1 VTEAKRAVSSLGVI
15 IGKDL
20 KLLLRDRTALLFL
33 TLAPIVVMAVA
44 GFSLASLYGA
54 DPAGQTAYFLPIVD
68 EDGGELAQQ
77 IEERLSGDQSV
88 RLQRVASREEAQRL
102 VHDKVA
108 GSALVIPTGTRA
120 ALAAGN
126 PASVLLYTDPV
137 RFLER
142 VNVTL
147 RVMKVRDELADAE
160 RARIVAQLNEQ
171 RMRASEQLEQL
182 AATVERVRANLA
194 MVRREAGEARERAA
208 GELDAETQRIR
219 AQVSAEVD
227 AQLEQLAAGVNEAVA
242 ARVGALQQPA
252 REYFDALA
260 TTRREFEAWFAE
272 LQRLAAR
279 RADRIPDPPRFPEP
293 PPELLRALDERP
305 APIEVP
311 MKLELRITPPSRAAL
326 DALAVGDVDLP
337 IPKLEVPDAVVPAAS
352 LGVEEIGVDGGP
364 TTINTFDQN
373 APGFSVTFMLLG
385 MLFGV
390 SLGLLDERDWG
401 TFDRVRSLPV
411 PARNIVLGKLAS
423 RFAVGVA
430 QMIVLFAVGFALF
443 RISLGPQPWAL
454 LLPIVGIVFVGAAL
468 GLIVAAI
475 APSRDAVVPL
485 GSVLIVTMAAV
496 GGCWWPIDLE
506 PRWMRSVAHALP
518 TTWAMEAFNDLMIRG
533 RRADAA
539 YVPTAVLLG
548 FGAAYLALGLAL
560 FRRRL
565 AKG

>member
-1 VTEAKRAVSSLGVI
+1 MTEVTRAVTSLGVI
-15 IGKDL
+15 IAKDF

-54 DPAGQTAYFLPIVD
+54 DPTGQTAYDLPIVD
-68 EDGGELAQQ
+68 EDGGELARQ
-77 IEERLSGDQSV
+77 IEDRLSGDESV
-88 RLQRVASREEAQRL
+88 RVRRVASREEAQRL
-102 VHDKVA
+102 VHDKSA
-108 GSALVIPTGTRA
+108 GSALVIPAGTRA

-137 RFLER
+137 KFLER
-142 VNVTL
+142 INVTL
-147 RVMKVRDELADAE
+147 RVLKVRDELADAE
-160 RARIVAQLNEQ
+160 RARIIAELNEQ
-171 RMRASEQLEQL
+171 RVRASEQLEEL
-182 AATVERVRANLA
+182 AATVERVRANLTV
-194 MVRREAGEARERAA
+194 VRREAGEARARAA
-208 GELDAETQRIR
+208 GQLDAETERIR
-219 AQVSAEVD
+219 SQVSAEID
-227 AQLEQLAAGVNEAVA
+227 AQLEQLAAQVNDAVA

-252 REYFDALA
+252 RQYFDALTA
-260 TTRREFEAWFAE
+260 TRGQFEAWFAE

-279 RADRIPDPPRFPEP
+279 RADRIPDPPTFPEP
-293 PPELLRALDERP
+293 PPELLRALEEQP
-305 APIEVP
+305 APIEIP
-311 MKLELRITPPSRAAL
+311 MNLELRITPPSRAAL
-326 DALAVGDVDLP
+326 DALAVGDVDLQ

-352 LGVEEIGVDGGP
+352 LGVEEIGIDGGP

-423 RFAVGVA
+423 RFAVGVV

-443 RISLGPQPWAL
+443 RISLGPQPWGL
-454 LLPIVGIVFVGAAL
+454 LLPIVGIVFVGTAL

-506 PRWMRSVAHALP
+506 PRWMRSVAQALP

-533 RRADAA
+533 RRAEAA

>member
-1 VTEAKRAVSSLGVI
+1 MTSLGVI
-15 IGKDL
+15 IAKDL
-20 KLLLRDRTALLFL
+20 RLLLRDRTALLFL
-33 TLAPIVVMAVA
+33 TLAPIVVIAVA
-44 GFSLASLYGA
+44 GFSLANLYGA
-54 DPAGQTAYFLPIVD
+54 DPAGQTAYDLPIVD
-68 EDGGELAQQ
+68 EDGGELARQ
-77 IEERLSGDQSV
+77 IEERLSDDRSV
-88 RLQRVASREEAQRL
+88 RLRRVASREEAQRL
-102 VHDKVA
+102 VRDKFA
-108 GSALVIPTGTRA
+108 GTALVIPAGTRA

-126 PASVLLYTDPV
+126 PARVLLYTDPV

-142 VNVTL
+142 LNVTL
-147 RVMKVRDELADAE
+147 RVLKVRDELADAE
-160 RARIVAQLNEQ
+160 RAQIVAQLNEQ
-171 RMRASEQLEQL
+171 RVRMSAQLEEL

-208 GELDAETQRIR
+208 GELDAETERIQ
-219 AQVSAEVD
+219 ADVSAEVD
-227 AQLEQLAAGVNEAVA
+227 AQLEQLAAQVNDAVA
-242 ARVGALQQPA
+242 SRVGALQQPA
-252 REYFDALA
+252 RDYFDALT

-279 RADRIPDPPRFPEP
+279 RADRIPDPPTFPEP
-293 PPELLRALDERP
+293 PPELLRALEERP
-305 APIEVP
+305 DPIEVP
-311 MKLELRITPPSRAAL
+311 MSLELRITPPSRAAL
-326 DALAVGDVDLP
+326 DALAVGDLDVE
-337 IPKLEVPDAVVPAAS
+337 IPMLDVPDAVAPAAS
-352 LGVEEIGVDGGP
+352 LGLEEVGVDGGP
-364 TTINTFDQN
+364 TAINTFDQN

-411 PARNIVLGKLAS
+411 PVRNIVLGKLAS

-454 LLPIVGIVFVGAAL
+454 LLPIVGIVFVGTAL

-506 PRWMRSVAHALP
+506 PRWMRTVAQALP

-539 YVPTAVLLG
+539 YAPTAVLLG
-548 FGAAYLALGLAL
+548 FGAAYLAIGLAL
-560 FRRRL
+560 VRQRL
-565 AKG
+565 SKA

>member
-1 VTEAKRAVSSLGVI
+1 VTSLGVI
-15 IGKDL
+15 IAKDFT
-20 KLLLRDRTALLFL
+20 LLLRDRTALLFL

-54 DPAGQTAYFLPIVD
+54 DPVGQTAYDLPIVD
-68 EDGGELAQQ
+68 EDGGELAKQ
-77 IEERLSGDQSV
+77 IEDRLSGDESV
-88 RLQRVASREEAQRL
+88 RVRRVASREEAQRL
-102 VHDKVA
+102 VHDKSA
-108 GSALVIPTGTRA
+108 GSALVIPAGTRA

-137 RFLER
+137 KFLER
-142 VNVTL
+142 INVTL
-147 RVMKVRDELADAE
+147 RVLKVRDELADAE
-160 RARIVAQLNEQ
+160 RARIIAELNEQ
-171 RMRASEQLEQL
+171 RVRASEQLEEL
-182 AATVERVRANLA
+182 AATVERVRANLTV
-194 MVRREAGEARERAA
+194 VRREAGEARARAA
-208 GELDAETQRIR
+208 GQLDAETERIR
-219 AQVSAEVD
+219 SQVSAEID
-227 AQLEQLAAGVNEAVA
+227 AQLEQLAAQVNDAVA

-252 REYFDALA
+252 REYFDALTA
-260 TTRREFEAWFAE
+260 TRGQFEAWFAE

-279 RADRIPDPPRFPEP
+279 RADRIPDPPTFPEP
-293 PPELLRALDERP
+293 PPELLRALEEQP
-305 APIEVP
+305 APIEIP
-311 MKLELRITPPSRAAL
+311 MNLELRITPPSRAAL
-326 DALAVGDVDLP
+326 DALAVGDVDLQV
-337 IPKLEVPDAVVPAAS
+337 PKLEVPDAVVPAAS
-352 LGVEEIGVDGGP
+352 LGVEEIGIDGGP

-443 RISLGPQPWAL
+443 RISLGPQPWGL
-454 LLPIVGIVFVGAAL
+454 LLPIVGIVFVGTAL

-496 GGCWWPIDLE
+496 GGCWWPIDIE
-506 PRWMRSVAHALP
+506 PRWMRGVAHALP

-533 RRADAA
+533 RRADAV

-548 FGAAYLALGLAL
+548 FGAAYLAIGLAL

-565 AKG
+565 S

>member
-1 VTEAKRAVSSLGVI
+1 MTSLGVI
-15 IGKDL
+15 IAKDFT
-20 KLLLRDRTALLFL
+20 LLLRDRTALLFL

-54 DPAGQTAYFLPIVD
+54 DPVGQTAYDLPIVD
-68 EDGGELAQQ
+68 EDGGELAKQ
-77 IEERLSGDQSV
+77 IEDRLSGDESV
-88 RLQRVASREEAQRL
+88 RVRRVASREEAQRL
-102 VHDKVA
+102 VHDKSA
-108 GSALVIPTGTRA
+108 GSALVIPAGTRA

-137 RFLER
+137 KFLER
-142 VNVTL
+142 INVTL
-147 RVMKVRDELADAE
+147 RVLKVRDELADAE
-160 RARIVAQLNEQ
+160 RARIIAELNEQ
-171 RMRASEQLEQL
+171 RVRASEQLEEL
-182 AATVERVRANLA
+182 AATVERVRANLTV
-194 MVRREAGEARERAA
+194 VRREAGEARARAA
-208 GELDAETQRIR
+208 GQLDAETARIR
-219 AQVSAEVD
+219 SQVSAEID
-227 AQLEQLAAGVNEAVA
+227 AQLEQLAAQVNDAVA

-252 REYFDALA
+252 RQYFDALTA
-260 TTRREFEAWFAE
+260 TRGQFEAWFAE

-279 RADRIPDPPRFPEP
+279 RADRIPDPPTFPEP
-293 PPELLRALDERP
+293 PPELLRALEERP
-305 APIEVP
+305 APIEIP
-311 MKLELRITPPSRAAL
+311 MNLELRITPPSRAAL
-326 DALAVGDVDLP
+326 DALAVGDVDLQV
-337 IPKLEVPDAVVPAAS
+337 PKLEVPDAVVPAAS
-352 LGVEEIGVDGGP
+352 LGVEEIGIDGGP

-443 RISLGPQPWAL
+443 RISLGPQPWGL
-454 LLPIVGIVFVGAAL
+454 LLPIVGIVFVGTAL

-496 GGCWWPIDLE
+496 GGCWWPIDIE
-506 PRWMRSVAHALP
+506 PRWMRGVAHALP

-548 FGAAYLALGLAL
+548 FGAAYLAVGLAL

>member
-1 VTEAKRAVSSLGVI
+1 MTSLGVI
-15 IGKDL
+15 IAKDF

-54 DPAGQTAYFLPIVD
+54 DPTGQTAYDLPIVD
-68 EDGGELAQQ
+68 EDGGELARQ
-77 IEERLSGDQSV
+77 IEDRLSGDESV
-88 RLQRVASREEAQRL
+88 RVRRVASREEAQRL
-102 VHDKVA
+102 VHDKSA
-108 GSALVIPTGTRA
+108 GSALVIPAGTRA

-137 RFLER
+137 KFLER
-142 VNVTL
+142 INVTL
-147 RVMKVRDELADAE
+147 RVLKVRDELADAE
-160 RARIVAQLNEQ
+160 RARIIAELNEQ
-171 RMRASEQLEQL
+171 RVRASEQLEEL
-182 AATVERVRANLA
+182 AATVERVRANLTV
-194 MVRREAGEARERAA
+194 VRREAGEARARAA
-208 GELDAETQRIR
+208 GQLDAETERIR
-219 AQVSAEVD
+219 SQVSAEID
-227 AQLEQLAAGVNEAVA
+227 AQLEQLAAQVNDAVA

-252 REYFDALA
+252 RQYFDALTA
-260 TTRREFEAWFAE
+260 TRGQFEAWFAE

-279 RADRIPDPPRFPEP
+279 RADRIPDPPTFPEP
-293 PPELLRALDERP
+293 PPELLRALEEQP
-305 APIEVP
+305 APIEIP
-311 MKLELRITPPSRAAL
+311 MNLELRITPPSRAAL
-326 DALAVGDVDLP
+326 DALAVGDVDLQV
-337 IPKLEVPDAVVPAAS
+337 PKLEVPDAVVPAAS
-352 LGVEEIGVDGGP
+352 LGVEEIGIDGGP

-443 RISLGPQPWAL
+443 RISLGPQPWGL
-454 LLPIVGIVFVGAAL
+454 LLPIVGIVFVGTAL

-496 GGCWWPIDLE
+496 GGCWWPIDIE
-506 PRWMRSVAHALP
+506 PRWMRGVAHALP

-548 FGAAYLALGLAL
+548 FGAAYLAIGLAL

-565 AKG
+565 SKG

>member
-1 VTEAKRAVSSLGVI
+1 VKRAVTSLGVI
-15 IGKDL
+15 IAKDF

-54 DPAGQTAYFLPIVD
+54 DPTGPTAYDLPIVD
-68 EDGGELAQQ
+68 EDGGDLAQQ
-77 IEERLSGDQSV
+77 IEERLRGDQSV
-88 RLQRVASREEAQRL
+88 RVQRVASREEAQRL

-108 GSALVIPTGTRA
+108 GSALVIPAGTRA
-120 ALAAGN
+120 ALTAGN

-137 RFLER
+137 KFLER
-142 VNVTL
+142 INVTL
-147 RVMKVRDELADAE
+147 RVLKVRDELADAE
-160 RARIVAQLNEQ
+160 RARIVAELNEQ
-171 RMRASEQLEQL
+171 RVRASEQLAEL

-194 MVRREAGEARERAA
+194 VVQREAGEARERAA
-208 GELDAETQRIR
+208 GQLDAQTERIR
-219 AQVSAEVD
+219 SQVSAEID
-227 AQLEQLAAGVNEAVA
+227 AQLEQLAAQVNDALA

-252 REYFDALA
+252 REYFDALTA
-260 TTRREFEAWFAE
+260 ARGQFETWFAE

-279 RADRIPDPPRFPEP
+279 RADRIPDPPMFPEP
-293 PPELLRALDERP
+293 PPELLRALEEQP
-305 APIEVP
+305 APIEIP
-311 MKLELRITPPSRAAL
+311 MNLELRITPPSRVAL
-326 DALAVGDVDLP
+326 DALAVGDVDLQ

-352 LGVEEIGVDGGP
+352 LGVEEIGIDGGA

-390 SLGLLDERDWG
+390 SLGMLDERDWG

-411 PARNIVLGKLAS
+411 PAPNIVLGKLAA
-423 RFAVGVA
+423 RFFVGVA

-454 LLPIVGIVFVGAAL
+454 LLPIVGIVFAGTAL

-496 GGCWWPIDLE
+496 GGCWWPIDIE
-506 PRWMRSVAHALP
+506 PRWMRSAAHALP

-533 RRADAA
+533 RRADAV

-548 FGAAYLALGLAL
+548 FGAAYLAIGLAL

-565 AKG
+565 SKG